1 MKTVSINGKQLP
13 SIGLGTWHMGDQI
26 SQRPQELAALQ
37 AGISADASVI
47 DTAEM
52 YGNGRSEKLVG
63 EAIRNMQRDSL
74 YLISK
79 VLPENASA
87 KRLPQRLD
95 RSLMALGTD
104 YLDLYLLHW
113 RGTIPL
119 SETVQTLED
128 AKQAGKIRAW
138 GVSNFDVDDL
148 QELLSV
154 PHGENVSANE
164 VLFNLQNR
172 GPLFDLLPWQQQH
185 QLPLIAYSPI
195 AQGDQLGGQL
205 RQNKILQTIALAH
218 QTTVFTIM
226 LAWVVDHPQVL
237 AIPQTSQRQHALAN
251 VAAGEIQLTDQER
264 QQLTAA
270 FPTPTRKQPLAVL

>member
-1 MKTVSINGKQLP
+1 MKTVSINGKKLP

-26 SQRPQELAALQ
+26 GQRPQELAALQ
-37 AGISADASVI
+37 AGISAGASVI

-119 SETVQTLED
+119 SETVQALED

-205 RQNKILQTIALAH
+205 RQNKTLQAIALAH